1 MDENL
6 KNEIYDSVLN
16 SNGLNN
22 EIYDNVLNSNGLNVR
37 YLSGNGYG
45 FWIYILVKNIHRY
58 LIISIPEP
66 MDSKFHHTRV
76 Q

>member
-37 YLSGNGYG
+37 YLSDNGYG
-45 FWIYILVKNIHRY
+45 YWIYILAKKY
-58 LIISIPEP
+58 P
-66 MDSKFHHTRV
+66 
-76 Q
+76 